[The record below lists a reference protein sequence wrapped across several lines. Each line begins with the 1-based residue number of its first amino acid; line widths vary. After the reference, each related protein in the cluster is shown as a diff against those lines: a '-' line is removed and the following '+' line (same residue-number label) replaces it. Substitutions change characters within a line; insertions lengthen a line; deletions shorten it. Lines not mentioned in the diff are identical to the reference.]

1 MFYITFIA
9 ILIFLFTLFKKK
21 NIIIAS
27 SLFATIIMVYL
38 LIDYRVLP
46 NVLTQYN
53 LSNVLYIPLLIG
65 MLNLV
70 FHNFNDLEKT
80 EVGYNVRNI
89 VRMLFPVKE
98 LRFICLFFICLL
110 PISNNL
116 LINVLML
123 YIISRYLHI
132 SNFFSLP
139 VIFLGLINKSIISNL
154 YLLDFNI
161 YNSIILVI
169 ILIVLAIGLIL
180 FVISTDYLEQ
190 IELKDILYENK
201 KTIIYTIL
209 AFIVVLLSL
218 VNVYSLEVSVSI
230 AGIGANLIL
239 SLMSRNNS
247 VSIKQETQQNLNKY
261 PYLVSFF
268 LLLVNTF
275 VVLFPEL
282 FKINANN
289 GWILIG
295 QILFLLLINL
305 ITTRYMRIDYID
317 EEDYD
322 LSNYLGIKKNI
333 NLIVGILFILII
345 SILVT
350 QSKFNSSVFGSDI
363 YQLIVNNLNNSES
376 IVGLSIKTISSL
388 PFINSLGEITNMI
401 NLGIN
406 PEAYNL
412 MVLLGGSALIINPIT
427 LLMISGLVDIRD
439 KRIIESYYFSLI
451 YYLITVVVIMIILY
465 LV

>member
-21 NIIIAS
+21 KIIVAS
-27 SLFATIIMVYL
+27 SLFATIILVYL

-53 LSNVLYIPLLIG
+53 LFNILYIPLLIG

-89 VRMLFPVKE
+89 VRMFFPVKE

-132 SNFFSLP
+132 SNFFSLL
-139 VIFLGLINKSIISNL
+139 VIFVGLINKSIISNL
-154 YLLDFNI
+154 YLLDFSLDV
-161 YNSIILVI
+161 SIILVI
-169 ILIVLAIGLIL
+169 ILVVLALGLIL

-190 IELKDILYENK
+190 AELKDILYENK
-201 KTIIYTIL
+201 KTIIYTIIS
-209 AFIVVLLSL
+209 FVIILLSL
-218 VNVYSLEVSVSI
+218 INVYNLVVSVAI

-239 SLMSRNNS
+239 SVMSRKNS

-268 LLLVNTF
+268 LLAINTF
-275 VVLFPEL
+275 IVLFPEL
-282 FKINANN
+282 FKLDANN

-295 QILFLLLINL
+295 QILSLLLINL
-305 ITTRYMRIDYID
+305 ITTRYMRIEYID

-322 LSNYLGIKKNI
+322 ISNYLGIKKNF
-333 NLIVGILFILII
+333 NLAVGILSVLII

-350 QSKFNSSVFGSDI
+350 KSEFNVSAFGTDI
-363 YQLIVNNLNNSES
+363 YQIIANNLNDNKS
-376 IVGLSIKTISSL
+376 IVELTIETISSI
-388 PFINSLGEITNMI
+388 PFINTFNEIVNMV
-401 NLGIN
+401 NLGVN
-406 PEAYNL
+406 QEAYNL
-412 MVLLGGSALIINPIT
+412 LILLGCSGIIINPIT
-427 LLMISGLVDIRD
+427 LLMVSGLVDIRD
-439 KRIIESYYFSLI
+439 KRIIESYCFSLI
-451 YYLITVVVIMIILY
+451 YYLITVVVIMVILF

>member
-1 MFYITFIA
+1 
-9 ILIFLFTLFKKK
+9 
-21 NIIIAS
+21 
-27 SLFATIIMVYL
+27 
-38 LIDYRVLP
+38 
-46 NVLTQYN
+46 
-53 LSNVLYIPLLIG
+53 
-65 MLNLV
+65 
-70 FHNFNDLEKT
+70 
-80 EVGYNVRNI
+80 
-89 VRMLFPVKE
+89 
-98 LRFICLFFICLL
+98 
-110 PISNNL
+110 
-116 LINVLML
+116 
-123 YIISRYLHI
+123 
-132 SNFFSLP
+132 
-139 VIFLGLINKSIISNL
+139 
-154 YLLDFNI
+154 
-161 YNSIILVI
+161 
-169 ILIVLAIGLIL
+169 
-180 FVISTDYLEQ
+180 
-190 IELKDILYENK
+190 
-201 KTIIYTIL
+201 
-209 AFIVVLLSL
+209 
-218 VNVYSLEVSVSI
+218 
-230 AGIGANLIL
+230 
-239 SLMSRNNS
+239 MSRKNS